1 MYYALFKNSVEEKC
15 LFCVSL
21 QKLCPFKNQ
30 MGRGGSAL
38 KNWGCVGLQSFH

>member
-1 MYYALFKNSVEEKC
+1 MCGLIIVLKKSIFFS
-15 LFCVSL
+15 VSL
-21 QKLCPFKNQ
+21 QKLCLCKNH